1 MGAPFVSALGEGSP
15 PRQNLSD
22 FVIDV
27 LGQLRENVLNVAGE
41 VLFEIKHLEGGEDL
55 LRSVVTDRNWNSPS
69 EMLWSRR

>member
-41 VLFEIKHLEGGEDL
+41 VLLEVKHLEGGEDL
-55 LRSVVTDRNWNSPS
+55 LRSVRDGPQL
-69 EMLWSRR
+69 EILD